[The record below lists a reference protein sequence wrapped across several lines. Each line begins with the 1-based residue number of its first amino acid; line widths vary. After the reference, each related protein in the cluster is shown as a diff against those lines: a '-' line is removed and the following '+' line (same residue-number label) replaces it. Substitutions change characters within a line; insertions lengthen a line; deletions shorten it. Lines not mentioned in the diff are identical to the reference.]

1 MEPVRATK
9 LWNETYR
16 VLRQEILAMTPGENR
31 LPSEEELARQ
41 LGVSRATVR
50 EAMQELVRE
59 GYVTRRHGKGNF
71 GHPSVAG
78 LTHRMDLTMDFL
90 TLFQTGEAPVVCA
103 PLESGPAQ
111 ASSTMQAR
119 YPHPCEEVFAQT
131 WRYTLGETPIILCR
145 VETPTQ
151 LLPPKPPLPEDCR
164 LIPWL
169 AQLGGR
175 DVAYYA
181 CHMGCRVDREAAG
194 ALGLAADTALLN
206 CQEILYDIQDEPVS
220 FCDLYFHPDHTD
232 LSMVLRFS

>member
-9 LWNETYR
+9 LWNEAYR
-16 VLRQEILAMTPGENR
+16 VLRREILAMVPGENR
-31 LPSEEELARQ
+31 LPSEEELSRQ

-50 EAMQELVRE
+50 EAMQELVKQ

-90 TLFQTGEAPVVCA
+90 ELFRTGDQPVDCT

-111 ASSTMQAR
+111 ASPAMARR
-119 YPHPCEEVFAQT
+119 YPQPCGAVFSQT
-131 WRYTLGETPIILCR
+131 WRYTLGDSPLLLCR
-145 VETPTQ
+145 VETPAG
-151 LLPPKPPLPEDCR
+151 LLPPDPPLPQACQ
-164 LIPWL
+164 LIPWIAAL
-169 AQLGGR
+169 SGR

-181 CHMGCRVDREAAG
+181 CHMGCRNDPEAAR
-194 ALGLAADTALLN
+194 ALGLDGETALLN

-232 LSMVLRFS
+232 LSMVLRF

>member
-1 MEPVRATK
+1 MEPVRVTK

-71 GHPSVAG
+71 GHPSVARLG
-78 LTHRMDLTMDFL
+78 QRMDLTMDFF
-90 TLFQTGEAPVVCA
+90 TLFQSEEYPVICT
-103 PLESGPAQ
+103 PLKSGLAQ
-111 ASSTMQAR
+111 ASPVMQAR
-119 YPHPCEEVFAQT
+119 YPEPCEAVFAQT
-131 WRYTLGETPIILCR
+131 WRYDQGKKPIILCR
-145 VETPTQ
+145 VETPAA
-151 LLPPKPPLPEDCR
+151 LLPSNPSLPEDCL

-169 AQLGGR
+169 ARLGGR

-181 CHMGCRVDREAAG
+181 CHMGCRSDGDVAR
-194 ALGLAADTALLN
+194 ALGLEENTALLN
-206 CQEILYDIQDEPVS
+206 CQEIFYDIQDEPVS
-220 FCDLYFHPDHTD
+220 FCDLYFHPDHAD

>member
-1 MEPVRATK
+1 MR
-9 LWNETYR
+9 
-16 VLRQEILAMTPGENR
+16 PGNNR
-31 LPSEEELARQ
+31 LPSEEELSRT

-50 EAMQELVRE
+50 EAMQELVRQ

-78 LTHRMDLTMDFL
+78 LGQRMDLTMDFL
-90 TLFQTGEAPVVCA
+90 ELFGTEARPVDCV

-111 ASSTMQAR
+111 ASSAMQAR
-119 YPHPCEEVFAQT
+119 YPQSCETVFAQT
-131 WRYTLGETPIILCR
+131 WRYTLGEDPIILCR
-145 VETPTQ
+145 VETPAL
-151 LLPPKPPLPEDCR
+151 LLPADPPLPDRCR

-181 CHMGCRVDREAAG
+181 CHMGCRSDAEAAR
-194 ALGLAADTALLN
+194 ALGLAPGTALLN

-232 LSMVLRFS
+232 LSMVLRF